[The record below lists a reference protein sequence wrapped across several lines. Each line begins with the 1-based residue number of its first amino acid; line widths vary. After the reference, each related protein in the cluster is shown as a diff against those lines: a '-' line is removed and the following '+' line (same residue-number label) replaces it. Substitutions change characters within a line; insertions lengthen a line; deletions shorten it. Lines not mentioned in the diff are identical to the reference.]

1 MSVPL
6 CSLMSRVTSHT
17 ASGAAPPSLPHVRV
31 PRVHAPGR
39 PSPHVE
45 SQRNMDLCSEIKSI
59 LAPGSSGHG
68 IPARGG
74 APWDMFIPTEQS
86 EGDAVSQEQSKGT
99 GRTAVVIGGT
109 QGIGKEIVTSLA
121 AKGTR
126 VYLSGRT
133 PASAQ
138 AAAAE
143 IGLGTTGIAVD
154 LAEPDTIADYNIAR
168 AMRLVTLK
176 LVGYA
181 EVIHAL
187 RPRFTG
193 GASVVLF
200 GGLALERPYPG
211 STTVSTVNGGVV
223 GLVNTLAC
231 ELAPVRINA
240 IHPGIIGDSPFWE
253 NKDNSHIIARTPL
266 GRLVTMRE
274 IVGAVEFLL
283 ENTGI
288 NGVNLAMDGGWL
300 LK

>member
-45 SQRNMDLCSEIKSI
+45 SRRNTDLCFEIASI
-59 LAPGSSGHG
+59 LAPGSSAHG
-68 IPARGG
+68 FPARGG

-99 GRTAVVIGGT
+99 GRTAAVIGGT

-154 LAEPDTIADYNIAR
+154 LAEPDSIAAALAGIESVDELVIPAIERDANTIADYHIAR
-168 AMRLVTLK
+168 EKR
-176 LVGYA
+176 
-181 EVIHAL
+181 
-187 RPRFTG
+187 
-193 GASVVLF
+193 
-200 GGLALERPYPG
+200 
-211 STTVSTVNGGVV
+211 
-223 GLVNTLAC
+223 LVNTLAC

-288 NGVNLAMDGGWL
+288 SGVNLAMDGGWL